1 MNKLYLSPS
10 PHFKNGVTT
19 RNIMLD
25 VIIALMPCVVVSVIL
40 FGFKALVLYATSC
53 AGCVLCEY
61 ISRKIMKRESTVGDL
76 SAVVTGIL
84 LAMNVP
90 VTLNPLI
97 ILFGSV
103 VAIVVVKQMFGGI
116 GQNFVNPALIA
127 RIVLL
132 TSFPSKMTNWTAPF
146 AYLSG
151 SADAVSSA
159 TPLADNSNISYL
171 KLILG
176 AHGGCLGETC
186 AVAIILG
193 GIYLMLKKVI
203 SPVIPCVY
211 LGTFAIF
218 TLLSGNDVIY
228 GLLSG
233 GILLGAFFMATD
245 YTTSPINF
253 KGKIVFAL
261 GCGILTFVIR
271 TFGALPEGVSFAII
285 IMNILVPHIET
296 LTLTKPFG
304 SKRRTAKNG

>member
-1 MNKLYLSPS
+1 
-10 PHFKNGVTT
+10 
-19 RNIMLD
+19 MLD

-40 FGFKALVLYATSC
+40 FGLKALVLYATSC

-76 SAVVTGIL
+76 SAVVTGLL

-97 ILFGSV
+97 ILFGSI

-146 AYLSG
+146 AYLNG
-151 SADAVSSA
+151 NADAVSSA
-159 TPLADNSNISYL
+159 TPLADNSNMSYL
-171 KLILG
+171 KLLLG
-176 AHGGCLGETC
+176 VHGGCLGETC

-193 GIYLMLKKVI
+193 GIYLILKKVI

-211 LGTFAIF
+211 LGTFAIL
-218 TLLSGNDVIY
+218 TLMSGNNVIY
-228 GLLSG
+228 QLLSG

-253 KGKIVFAL
+253 KGKIVFAS

-296 LTLTKPFG
+296 LTMTKPFG
-304 SKRRTAKNG
+304 SKRRTSNNG